1 MTVSERIEQLKAEAL
16 SAVSSSVST
25 ADLEDVR
32 VRFLGR
38 SAELTEIKKSI
49 GSLLPEER
57 KEVGRSSN
65 LASREIEAALGSRTK
80 EVAVREREERL
91 EAEAVDITLPGVP
104 FQRGHLHPSQIVID
118 DVVDFFV
125 GLGYRVAEG
134 PEVETDYYN
143 FTALGI
149 PPGHPARTMQD
160 TFFVDDG
167 LVLRTQTSP
176 MQIRTMLAQEPPVY
190 VVCPGRTYRR
200 DSDPTHTPM
209 FHQVEGLAV
218 DRGLTLGH
226 LKGTLAA
233 MARYV
238 FGDDVEIRLRPSYFQ
253 YTEPSVELDVSCFVC
268 GGTDPGCKVCKGAGW
283 LEMLGAGMVDPGV
296 LEEVGYDPEE
306 YTGYAFGMGPDRM
319 AMVKY
324 DVPDLRLFFE
334 GDLFSLRSQEIDG
347 VYNLGVTEGEVL
359 VGEVLEFGPHPD
371 ADRLHVG
378 KVDLGGSEVQIV
390 AGAPNPYPGARV
402 PVVLPGSVMADGTKL
417 RKAKLRGLE
426 SYGMMMSERELG
438 ISADHDGILLL
449 DEAHLVGRPVADYF
463 PVGETVLDI
472 DVTPNRPDLW
482 GMIGVAR
489 ELAAILQTNYRVPE
503 ISYETDGEPTGTYG
517 LRVE

>member
-1 MTVSERIEQLKAEAL
+1 MTVSERIEQLKTEAL
-16 SAVSSSVST
+16 SAVSSSAST

-65 LASREIEAALGSRTK
+65 LASLEIEAALGSRTE
-80 EVAVREREERL
+80 EVAAREREERL
-91 EAEAVDITLPGVP
+91 RAEAVDVTLPGVP

-134 PEVETDYYN
+134 PEVETDYFN

-176 MQIRTMLAQEPPVY
+176 MQIRTMLAQDPPVY

-233 MARYV
+233 MARHV

-253 YTEPSVELDVSCFVC
+253 FTEPSVEMDMSCFAC
-268 GGTDPGCKVCKGAGW
+268 GGRDSNCKVCKGAGW

-324 DVPDLRLFFE
+324 GVPDLRLFFE
-334 GDLFSLRSQEIDG
+334 GDLRFLRQ
-347 VYNLGVTEGEVL
+347 
-359 VGEVLEFGPHPD
+359 F
-371 ADRLHVG
+371 
-378 KVDLGGSEVQIV
+378 
-390 AGAPNPYPGARV
+390 
-402 PVVLPGSVMADGTKL
+402 
-417 RKAKLRGLE
+417 
-426 SYGMMMSERELG
+426 
-438 ISADHDGILLL
+438 
-449 DEAHLVGRPVADYF
+449 
-463 PVGETVLDI
+463 
-472 DVTPNRPDLW
+472 
-482 GMIGVAR
+482 
-489 ELAAILQTNYRVPE
+489 
-503 ISYETDGEPTGTYG
+503 
-517 LRVE
+517 

>member
-1 MTVSERIEQLKAEAL
+1 MMVSERIEQLKSEAL
-16 SAVSSSVST
+16 SAVAAGDST
-25 ADLEDVR
+25 ADLEKVR
-32 VRFLGR
+32 VRYLGR

-49 GSLLPEER
+49 GTLSPGER
-57 KEVGRSSN
+57 KEVGRTSN
-65 LASREIEAALGSRTK
+65 LASREIEAALDSRNG
-80 EVAVREREERL
+80 EVSAREREERL
-91 EAEAVDITLPGVP
+91 REEAVDVTLPGAP
-104 FQRGHLHPSQIVID
+104 FPKGHLHPSRRIID
-118 DVVDFFV
+118 EVVDFFV

-176 MQIRTMLAQEPPVY
+176 MQIRAMLGQDPPVY

-209 FHQVEGLAV
+209 FHQIEGLAV
-218 DRGLTLGH
+218 DRGLTLAH

-233 MARYV
+233 MARHV
-238 FGDDVEIRLRPSYFQ
+238 FGEGVEIRLRPSYFQ
-253 YTEPSVELDVSCFVC
+253 FTEPSVEMDVSCFVC

-296 LEEVGYDPEE
+296 LEEVGYDSEE

-334 GDLFSLRSQEIDG
+334 GDLRFLRQ
-347 VYNLGVTEGEVL
+347 
-359 VGEVLEFGPHPD
+359 F
-371 ADRLHVG
+371 
-378 KVDLGGSEVQIV
+378 
-390 AGAPNPYPGARV
+390 
-402 PVVLPGSVMADGTKL
+402 
-417 RKAKLRGLE
+417 
-426 SYGMMMSERELG
+426 
-438 ISADHDGILLL
+438 
-449 DEAHLVGRPVADYF
+449 
-463 PVGETVLDI
+463 
-472 DVTPNRPDLW
+472 
-482 GMIGVAR
+482 
-489 ELAAILQTNYRVPE
+489 
-503 ISYETDGEPTGTYG
+503 
-517 LRVE
+517 

>member
-1 MTVSERIEQLKAEAL
+1 MTVSERIEQLKTEAL
-16 SAVSSSVST
+16 SAVSSSAST

-49 GSLLPEER
+49 GSLRPEER

-65 LASREIEAALGSRTK
+65 LASLEIEAALGSRTE
-80 EVAVREREERL
+80 EVAAREREERL
-91 EAEAVDITLPGVP
+91 RAEEVDVTLPGVP

-233 MARYV
+233 MARHV

-253 YTEPSVELDVSCFVC
+253 FTEPSVEMDMSCFAC
-268 GGTDPGCKVCKGAGW
+268 GGRDSNCKVCKGAGW

-324 DVPDLRLFFE
+324 GVPDLRLFFE
-334 GDLFSLRSQEIDG
+334 GDLRFLRQ
-347 VYNLGVTEGEVL
+347 
-359 VGEVLEFGPHPD
+359 F
-371 ADRLHVG
+371 
-378 KVDLGGSEVQIV
+378 
-390 AGAPNPYPGARV
+390 
-402 PVVLPGSVMADGTKL
+402 
-417 RKAKLRGLE
+417 
-426 SYGMMMSERELG
+426 
-438 ISADHDGILLL
+438 
-449 DEAHLVGRPVADYF
+449 
-463 PVGETVLDI
+463 
-472 DVTPNRPDLW
+472 
-482 GMIGVAR
+482 
-489 ELAAILQTNYRVPE
+489 
-503 ISYETDGEPTGTYG
+503 
-517 LRVE
+517 

>member
-1 MTVSERIEQLKAEAL
+1 MTVSERIEQLKSEAL
-16 SAVSSSVST
+16 SAVASGAST
-25 ADLEDVR
+25 TDLEDVR
-32 VRFLGR
+32 VRYLGR

-49 GSLLPEER
+49 GTLAPEER

-65 LASREIEAALGSRTK
+65 LASLEIEAALGSRTE
-80 EVAVREREERL
+80 EVAAREREERL
-91 EAEAVDITLPGVP
+91 QSEAVDVTLPGVP
-104 FQRGHLHPSQIVID
+104 FPRGHLHPSQMVID

-160 TFFVDDG
+160 TFFVDEG

-176 MQIRTMLAQEPPVY
+176 MQIRTMLAQGPPVF

-233 MARYV
+233 MARHV
-238 FGDDVEIRLRPSYFQ
+238 FGENVEIRLRPSYFQ
-253 YTEPSVELDVSCFVC
+253 FTEPSVEMDVSCFVC

-306 YTGYAFGMGPDRM
+306 YTGFAFGMGPDRM
-319 AMVKY
+319 AMVKFG
-324 DVPDLRLFFE
+324 VPDLRLFFE
-334 GDLFSLRSQEIDG
+334 GDLRFLRQ
-347 VYNLGVTEGEVL
+347 
-359 VGEVLEFGPHPD
+359 F
-371 ADRLHVG
+371 
-378 KVDLGGSEVQIV
+378 
-390 AGAPNPYPGARV
+390 
-402 PVVLPGSVMADGTKL
+402 
-417 RKAKLRGLE
+417 
-426 SYGMMMSERELG
+426 
-438 ISADHDGILLL
+438 
-449 DEAHLVGRPVADYF
+449 
-463 PVGETVLDI
+463 
-472 DVTPNRPDLW
+472 
-482 GMIGVAR
+482 
-489 ELAAILQTNYRVPE
+489 
-503 ISYETDGEPTGTYG
+503 
-517 LRVE
+517 